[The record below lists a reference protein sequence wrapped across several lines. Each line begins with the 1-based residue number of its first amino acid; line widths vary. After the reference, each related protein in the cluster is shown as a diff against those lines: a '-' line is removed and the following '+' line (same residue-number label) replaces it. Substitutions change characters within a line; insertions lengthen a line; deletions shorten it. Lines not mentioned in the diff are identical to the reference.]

1 LFRSS
6 GKTEEDDRIRIR
18 LAKEGETPDFVST
31 DDLEEGKEITV
42 TITNKTSWAVEAG
55 ESIRSGV
62 SVGIGEGGK
71 LVEAVDGSVPKIGCS
86 ITNGSEGE
94 VIKYIRNVSG
104 GGKGE
109 PGPKGDPGEPGP
121 KGDKGDPGEPGP
133 KGDKGDKGE
142 PGVDGKDGAP
152 GKDGV
157 DGKDGF
163 PTEEQWNELVA
174 RVDALE
180 E

>member
-1 LFRSS
+1 MGKFKAVAHEDIPNHRIVVLTVS

-71 LVEAVDGSVPKIGCS
+71 LVEAVDGSVPKIGYS

-109 PGPKGDPGEPGP
+109 PGK
-121 KGDKGDPGEPGP
+121 
-133 KGDKGDKGE
+133 
-142 PGVDGKDGAP
+142 DGKDGE
-152 GKDGV
+152 

-174 RVDALE
+174 RVEALE

>member
-1 LFRSS
+1 MSKFKAVAHEDIPNHRIVVLTVN

-55 ESIRSGV
+55 EDIRNGV
-62 SVGIGEGGK
+62 SVGIGEDGK
-71 LVEAVDGSVPKIGCS
+71 LIEAVDGKVPQIGYS
-86 ITNGSEGE
+86 IQPAKNGD
-94 VIKYIRNVSG
+94 VIEYIRNVKS
-104 GGKGE
+104 GKGAK
-109 PGPKGDPGEPGP
+109 GAKGDPG
-121 KGDKGDPGEPGP
+121 
-133 KGDKGDKGE
+133 
-142 PGVDGKDGAP
+142 KD

-174 RVDALE
+174 RVEALE